1 MARPIKP
8 LDEKLIEKLA
18 GVGCSNE
25 SIAIQAGCSV
35 DTLTRRYAELLKK
48 SRENLRT
55 QLRIWQLEAAR
66 KGNVTMQ
73 IWLGKQMLG
82 QTEKVEET
90 IKQEVKQEITYVSEW
105 GSPAKNE
112 TEA

>member
-1 MARPIKP
+1 MARPQKKVDENLIK
-8 LDEKLIEKLA
+8 KLA

-25 SIAIQAGCSV
+25 SIAIQCDISV
-35 DTLTRRYAELLKK
+35 DTLTRRFADVLLK
-48 SRENLRT
+48 SRENLKT

-82 QTEKVEET
+82 QRDGELLVDENLKEIEIKVT
-90 IKQEVKQEITYVSEW
+90 KYDQNKS
-105 GSPAKNE
+105 
-112 TEA
+112 